1 MWLHPPSL
9 SWNPST
15 SEVSRV
21 QLASANSPHLLR
33 GVLPLH
39 PSIWTASCFCLAG
52 ACPSG
57 KDRFPILGLLE
68 SLPLGFRE
76 PEGGDKPPTR
86 SGGAAREPTQTS
98 AALTSGRGC
107 RPRASARSPT
117 GSCFWATRSHHRALI
132 PHANGDCEMRK
143 RRKLVSQW
151 QACPRSGF
159 RAEFWLQAW
168 VSDTFSSPGMLCWA
182 PCAPLLGWAVS
193 VQLAVLVH
201 ARTAALS
208 PSSRGDD
215 FQFTWR
221 LARIPRGRAS
231 WQRVQRR
238 GRCAGA
244 LAARVRLQHPPRR
257 RRGAHSRLQPLSSGL
272 QSWRHLPS
280 LPPHRGAAAAE
291 GGVPRARTRECE
303 CVCVHASLCPA
314 GLGTDRNRSWIQI
327 RALGKAVPRGYCEQ
341 LGALASRLGLSLGEP
356 RRKRLR

>member
-1 MWLHPPSL
+1 M
-9 SWNPST
+9 
-15 SEVSRV
+15 
-21 QLASANSPHLLR
+21 LAPY
-33 GVLPLH
+33 
-39 PSIWTASCFCLAG
+39 
-52 ACPSG
+52 G
-57 KDRFPILGLLE
+57 KDRFLIQGLLE

-117 GSCFWATRSHHRALI
+117 SSCFWATGSHHRALI
-132 PHANGDCEMRK
+132 PHASGGCKMRK

-151 QACPRSGF
+151 QACPRSGS

-168 VSDTFSSPGMLCWA
+168 VSATIKSPGMLCWA
-182 PCAPLLGWAVS
+182 PYALLLGWAVS

-231 WQRVQRR
+231 WPRVQRR

-244 LAARVRLQHPPRR
+244 LAARVRLQHPR

-303 CVCVHASLCPA
+303 CACVHASVCPA
-314 GLGTDRNRSWIQI
+314 RLGTDRNRSWIQNPSSRQSGAEGLLWTAGGARFPAGVEFGWDQEKEI
-327 RALGKAVPRGYCEQ
+327 KVAAVKAV
-341 LGALASRLGLSLGEP
+341 GEMGV
-356 RRKRLR
+356 